1 MSDNVVASQSA
12 SRPMSAVTSPF
23 AVVARRLSRYLR
35 PHWPLIAAAIVPAS
49 IYAAINSFVPLL
61 LGEAIKQL
69 GDPARAVQDGWW
81 VPLALVVLFPI
92 RSAMDFLTIY
102 GLAWVGR
109 SVIRD
114 LRNELFGHYLGLP
127 SRYFDQSSTGV
138 LISRLTYN
146 TEQVAEAISNAVV
159 IVIRDT
165 LVIAVLLVLMWYYSW
180 RLTLLVAIVGPAIGF
195 LVSRMSRAFRRY
207 STRIQNSM
215 GDVTRITEQSLH
227 GQRVVKIFEG
237 QEQERRQFEE
247 INARNFRFNTRLVAV
262 QALGDNLT
270 QYAVALGVAGVIYFS
285 FSDSNAP
292 TFIAFITAMGMVFA
306 PLKRLTNVNAV
317 FQRGVAAAGSV
328 FDILDE
334 PAEVDTGK
342 ASAGRARGEV
352 QYRCV
357 SFAYDA
363 AKGDVLHEVDL
374 NVTAGTTVALVGQSG
389 SGKSTLVSLL
399 PRFYDPSRGAV
410 LLDGRDVRE
419 YSLRDLRRQISLVSQ
434 DVVLFDDSIANNIA
448 YGALTGAPRADV
460 ERAAEA
466 AYVTEFAAELP
477 QGLDTRIGERG
488 AMLSG
493 GQRQR
498 IAIARALLKN
508 APVLILDEATSALD
522 TESERRIQAALAH
535 LMRGRT
541 TLVIAHRLSTI
552 EKADRI
558 VVLRDGAIVETG
570 NHAELIAH
578 RGYYSMLHAMQ
589 FTG

>member
-12 SRPMSAVTSPF
+12 SRPMSAANTPF
-23 AVVARRLSRYLR
+23 AVVARRLARYLR
-35 PHWPLIAAAIVPAS
+35 PHWLLIAAAVVPAS
-49 IYAAINSFVPLL
+49 IYAVINSFVPPLMGEVMKA
-61 LGEAIKQL
+61 LGNPQAAK
-69 GDPARAVQDGWW
+69 DAWW
-81 VPLALVVLFPI
+81 VPLGFVVLFPI
-92 RSAMDFLTIY
+92 RSAMDVLTIF

-114 LRNELFGHYLGLP
+114 LRNELFAHYLGLP
-127 SRYFDQSSTGV
+127 SRYFDQSSTGM

-146 TEQVAEAISNAVV
+146 TEQVADAISNAVV
-159 IVIRDT
+159 VLIRDT
-165 LVIAVLLVLMWYYSW
+165 LSIAILLGVMTYFSW
-180 RLTLLVAIVGPAIGF
+180 RLTLIVAILGPAIAF

-207 STRIQNSM
+207 STRIQGSM

-227 GQRVVKIFEG
+227 GHRVVKIFEG
-237 QEQERRQFEE
+237 QEQEQRQFQDV
-247 INARNFRFNTRLVAV
+247 NARNFRFNTRLVAV
-262 QALGDNLT
+262 QAIGDNLT
-270 QYAVALGVAGVIYFS
+270 QYAVALGVAGVMYFS
-285 FSDSNAP
+285 FSDLNAP
-292 TFIAFITAMGMVFA
+292 KFIAFITAMGMVFA
-306 PLKRLTNVNAV
+306 PLKRLININAV
-317 FQRGVAAAGSV
+317 FQRGIAAAGSV
-328 FDILDE
+328 FEILDE

-342 ASAGRARGEV
+342 ATAGRARGDV
-352 QYRCV
+352 RYRGV
-357 SFAYDA
+357 SFAYDP

-374 NVTAGTTVALVGQSG
+374 NVAAGTTVALVGQSG

-410 LLDGRDVRE
+410 LLDDRDVRE

-448 YGALTGAPRADV
+448 YGALAGAARADI

-466 AYVTEFAAELP
+466 AYVAEFAAELP

-488 AMLSG
+488 GMLSG

-558 VVLRDGAIVETG
+558 VVLRDGVIVETG